1 MSVSIYYTAR
11 RAHPL
16 SNAEQAALDA
26 AKSRYPFGA
35 LVAASGVAET
45 DFNGESFGVYPA
57 GAAREPGVVFEG
69 ATKLP
74 SRPEAALWPAI
85 QYWCRLLS
93 ELRRGLPDALWHVH
107 VDDHTI
113 PWSEE
118 LQAFDP
124 TL

>member
-11 RAHPL
+11 RAHAL
-16 SNAEQAALDA
+16 SEAERAALKA
-26 AKSRYPFGA
+26 AASRHPFGA
-35 LVAASGVAET
+35 LVAACGVAEA
-45 DFNGESFGVYPA
+45 DFNGESFCVYPTN
-57 GAAREPGVVFEG
+57 AASEPGVVFEG

-74 SRPEAALWPAI
+74 SRPEAAPWTAI
-85 QYWCRLLS
+85 QHWCRLLS
-93 ELRRGLPDALWHVH
+93 ELRGLLPDAAWHVH

-118 LQAFDP
+118 LRAFDP

>member
-11 RAHPL
+11 RTHPL
-16 SNAEQAALDA
+16 SEAERAAIEA
-26 AKSRYPFGA
+26 AESRYPFEV
-35 LVAASGVAET
+35 LVAASGVAES
-45 DFNGESFGVYPA
+45 DFNGESFCVYPA
-57 GAAREPGVVFEG
+57 SVAREPGVVFAG

-74 SRPEAALWPAI
+74 SRPAAAMWTAV

-93 ELRRGLPDALWHVH
+93 EVRGLLPDATWHVH

-118 LQAFDP
+118 SQAFDP
-124 TL
+124 AL